1 MSTHDDLDFEL
12 KEHYL
17 KSILTAMDQA
27 DVTGATKDDV
37 FKIKNTFD
45 GHLATWIEDSVAN
58 KLNFFSAFLKS
69 CKEVISEKIE
79 NDEKILDHWNNI
91 RSYAQEIL
99 NVGTDTVELQKKF
112 SWRPHKQG
120 IFLNCLLQNNKFV
133 VPVINVVE
141 VISARAIFPLPDRR
155 QDILGMINF
164 RGECIPVVNLEYH
177 GLTYSHSVEVCKL
190 LVVCELDN
198 TKFAFETTATD
209 EVTHISEDELHEI
222 GNSGILITSELVDY
236 CYVKNDQMMLVF
248 NLERLVA

>member
-17 KSILTAMDQA
+17 KSILTVIEQV
-27 DVTGATKDDV
+27 DVAGASKDDV
-37 FKIKNTFD
+37 FKVKNTLD
-45 GHLATWIEDSVAN
+45 AHLAVWLEDAVSN
-58 KLNFFSAFLKS
+58 KLNFFSVFLKS
-69 CKEVISEKIE
+69 CVETLSEKSE
-79 NDEKILDHWNNI
+79 NDEKVIGHWHNLN
-91 RSYAQEIL
+91 SYVQEIL
-99 NVGTDTVELQKKF
+99 NAGSDSIDLQKKF
-112 SWRPHKQG
+112 SWRAHKQG

-164 RGECIPVVNLEYH
+164 RGECIPVVNLEHH
-177 GLTYSHSVEVCKL
+177 GLTYSHTLDICKL
-190 LVVCELDN
+190 LVVCELDS

-222 GNSGILITSELVDY
+222 GNSGVLMTSKLVDY